1 MRNRLGGFITKE
13 VTTFINWFKWV
24 FADADAPGRPVGTP
38 VIKNVVF
45 SILTLVFCV
54 AFLKVVYLMSVV
66 VYHNVHTPAS
76 NTNVTFKSMSS
87 TSAQVAVQD
96 QTAAQDQTAVQNQ
109 AMDNYTFQI
118 PDIPQGWQYIFLGG
132 MGILAGLSGIKKV
145 AEFKYLGR
153 RGDSDS
159 NGNGN
164 GNGNGNSHDPTTAPS
179 DKPVGDA

>member
-24 FADADAPGRPVGTP
+24 FADTDAPGRPAGTP
-38 VIKNVVF
+38 VIKNMVF
-45 SILTLVFCV
+45 AILTLVFCV

-132 MGILAGLSGIKKV
+132 MGIMAGLSGVKKF
-145 AEFKYLGR
+145 AEFKYASRDRDAGSN
-153 RGDSDS
+153 GHDSS
-159 NGNGN
+159 NGNGIAPV
-164 GNGNGNSHDPTTAPS
+164 PTPV
-179 DKPVGDA
+179 DKSGGDA